1 MSLKWADFM
10 VEPQQLSG
18 MTHHLISQGC
28 RIVDGLGFVFLKTK
42 ETKLLLAHQL
52 IPHPRSCCSRW
63 KSAPFPWALTI
74 NLVRNMQQGFSQL
87 HFPGSLT
94 PHTPK
99 THFKKKKQ
107 FWITFWRMRMRQ
119 CMPMCSSAERW
130 LSTRYIFEKCITL
143 NKDGKAFRRSS
154 TRNEQRSK
162 PRCAITRRYLCSEAG
177 AHLIKQPVC
186 PLHKISEV
194 QLVQSAVSAMPLRSC
209 APDD

>member
-99 THFKKKKQ
+99 THLKKKKNSSESPFEGWEWGSACQ
-107 FWITFWRMRMRQ
+107 CVQVQRGGSPPDTFLRNVSPLTRTGKLSGDLPQGM
-119 CMPMCSSAERW
+119 SSAQSRDTRLHGDICAARLVPIW
-130 LSTRYIFEKCITL
+130 LNSLSAPSTRY
-143 NKDGKAFRRSS
+143 
-154 TRNEQRSK
+154 QR
-162 PRCAITRRYLCSEAG
+162 YN
-177 AHLIKQPVC
+177 
-186 PLHKISEV
+186 
-194 QLVQSAVSAMPLRSC
+194 
-209 APDD
+209 